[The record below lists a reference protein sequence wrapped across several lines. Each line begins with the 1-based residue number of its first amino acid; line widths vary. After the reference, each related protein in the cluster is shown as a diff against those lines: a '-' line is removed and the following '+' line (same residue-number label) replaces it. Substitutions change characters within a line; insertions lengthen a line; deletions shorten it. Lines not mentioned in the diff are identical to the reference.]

1 MIFRSNFTSLQVGL
15 FVSPSFC
22 LSMDLFHLLEKRC
35 SQGNGRQLNFK
46 TDRKKNIRN
55 EDEKEDRRTEVQ
67 NGGRIAGLLT
77 LLSFLRLVYV

>member
-15 FVSPSFC
+15 FVSPSVC

-46 TDRKKNIRN
+46 TDRNKNIS
-55 EDEKEDRRTEVQ
+55 EMKMKKKTEELKFKTGDVSL
-67 NGGRIAGLLT
+67 A
-77 LLSFLRLVYV
+77 S